1 MPDDKST
8 AESLRSTRTYGQV
21 RCMNPGCIARITPA
35 PGATQAKCP
44 KCGSEW
50 RIFWVK
56 PDFPRVKGPVWETSQ
71 RLASEQWAKIQEQEQ
86 PPAQPEEQKEQKP
99 QKAGK
104 KKEGK

>member
-21 RCMNPGCIARITPA
+21 RCMNPGCIARITPE
-35 PGATQAKCP
+35 PGATQSKCP

-56 PDFPRVKGPVWETSQ
+56 AGFPRVKGPVWATSQ
-71 RLASEQWAKIQEQEQ
+71 RLANEQWAKIQEQEKQ
-86 PPAQPEEQKEQKP
+86 KQEQEKQKQGKEKEEK
-99 QKAGK
+99 
-104 KKEGK
+104 

>member
-8 AESLRSTRTYGQV
+8 AESLRTTRTYGQV

-35 PGATQAKCP
+35 PGQTQAKCP

-56 PDFPRVKGPVWETSQ
+56 PGFPRVKGPVWETSQ
-71 RLASEQWAKIQEQEQ
+71 RLANEQWAKI
-86 PPAQPEEQKEQKP
+86 EEQQGQKEAKQK
-99 QKAGK
+99 KGK
-104 KKEGK
+104 EKEEK